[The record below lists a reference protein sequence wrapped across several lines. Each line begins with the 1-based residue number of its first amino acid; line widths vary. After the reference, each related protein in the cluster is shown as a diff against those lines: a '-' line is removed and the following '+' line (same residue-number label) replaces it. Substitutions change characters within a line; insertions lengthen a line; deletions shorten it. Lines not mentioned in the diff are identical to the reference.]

1 MITIQGDEVIVDA
14 ETTRLEGFR
23 LEDTS
28 RAPVIIVFI
37 DEQEAQLV
45 PLPQGGDIILP
56 TKLKS
61 KNAEVEIQIISFEE
75 IQSTLAARS

>member
-1 MITIQGDEVIVDA
+1 MISIQEDEVIVDA

-28 RAPVIIVFI
+28 RAPIIIVFI

-45 PLPQGGDIILP
+45 PLPQGGDIVLP